1 MNYSPAQLEQSEAAL
16 TRLYTA
22 LREVPAAGDRY
33 EPTAATVKFHA
44 AMDDDFNTPEAIAVL
59 QGLARE
65 LNSGRAAGADPA
77 ALARTAAE
85 LRALGAVLGVLKV
98 APESWFRAG
107 AAGSL
112 ADSDIEERIQA
123 RLTARKT
130 RNWAESDRIR
140 DELAQGG
147 VVLEDK
153 PGGTTTWR
161 RA

>member
-1 MNYSPAQLEQSEAAL
+1 
-16 TRLYTA
+16 
-22 LREVPAAGDRY
+22 
-33 EPTAATVKFHA
+33 
-44 AMDDDFNTPEAIAVL
+44 MDDDFNTPEAIAVL

-65 LNSGRAAGADPA
+65 LNTARAAGQAPA
-77 ALARTAAE
+77 VLTRLAAE
-85 LRALGAVLGVLKV
+85 LRALGGVLGVLKV

-107 AAGSL
+107 AAAGSL
-112 ADSDIEERIQA
+112 SDSDIDGRIQA
-123 RLTARKT
+123 RLAARKAK
-130 RNWAESDRIR
+130 NWAESDRIR